1 MNMYKI
7 IQVTTIQKWWQ
18 DAKKKIPSLRNS
30 KVQFRVDINCV
41 IVSKEWCKVHD
52 NIACEAIDPRV

>member
-1 MNMYKI
+1 MYKI

-18 DAKKKIPSLRNS
+18 DAKKIPPLGNS
-30 KVQFRVDINCV
+30 KVYFRVYINYV
-41 IVSKEWCKVHD
+41 IVSKECCKVQD